1 MSFDGELYNLDPYS
15 GKRKR
20 AESRRFGPCACGCVL
35 LILGLLG
42 VFCLLVGTLL
52 GVVGNEVV
60 NNNNFRLE
68 TQLAAALTQTS
79 MVIPTTAVP
88 VMIPPT
94 LPPSETPT
102 PTETPTVTPLPTNT
116 ISPTPVTP
124 TLTPTLTAIAHSLNP
139 PPIQADARLLENQI
153 LWSPNGRMLAV
164 AGGEEVRLFNIGALG
179 AEGVPLTG
187 GLGDIQDIA
196 FNGDGSRLAV
206 ARADGKLQLWDT
218 ESAATPRQVAELAGA
233 SGPLWS
239 VAFDPF
245 NQWVAAG
252 TDDGKVRFWRAGD
265 QVAIYTYQ
273 ATIGP
278 IFALAFSADGTR
290 LAIGGEQ
297 QVALFEIRQVSDGL
311 ELENSIPLTIAGR
324 VLNLAFNPNGKYLAI
339 ASDRASNELE
349 FWRLDPLLRIALNGH
364 QASITDIT
372 FSADG
377 IILASASRDETVRLW
392 IINEITNSAD
402 EWHILVHRSAVISL
416 AFNPDNT
423 QLATLSLNG
432 TVTLWNVAEG
442 EAVAERLP

>member
-1 MSFDGELYNLDPYS
+1 
-15 GKRKR
+15 
-20 AESRRFGPCACGCVL
+20 
-35 LILGLLG
+35 
-42 VFCLLVGTLL
+42 
-52 GVVGNEVV
+52 
-60 NNNNFRLE
+60 
-68 TQLAAALTQTS
+68 
-79 MVIPTTAVP
+79 
-88 VMIPPT
+88 
-94 LPPSETPT
+94 
-102 PTETPTVTPLPTNT
+102 
-116 ISPTPVTP
+116 
-124 TLTPTLTAIAHSLNP
+124 
-139 PPIQADARLLENQI
+139 
-153 LWSPNGRMLAV
+153 
-164 AGGEEVRLFNIGALG
+164 
-179 AEGVPLTG
+179 
-187 GLGDIQDIA
+187 
-196 FNGDGSRLAV
+196 
-206 ARADGKLQLWDT
+206 
-218 ESAATPRQVAELAGA
+218 VAELVGA

-239 VAFDPF
+239 VAFDPY

-252 TDDGKVRFWRAGD
+252 TDNGQIRFWRADD
-265 QVAIYTYQ
+265 QVAVYTYQ

-297 QVALFEIRQVSDGL
+297 QVTLFEIRQVNDGL
-311 ELENSIPLTIAGR
+311 ELENPVPLTIAGR

-364 QASITDIT
+364 QGSITDIA

-377 IILASASRDETVRLW
+377 IILASASRDGTARLW

-402 EWHILVHRSAVISL
+402 DWHILVHRSAVISL